1 MDVNVVSSAGTARG
15 PLVGHFGGGSKNL
28 GGRLDVRNVDMAPI
42 LNRAEWK
49 TRVTGQADF
58 TWTFSPAE
66 IDFKFAGPHVEG
78 FGYQAANVRAQ
89 GVYEVPRLAD
99 GRPGQAVLRFDASG
113 AAYGATATTR
123 ATFRF
128 STPSRPLSYRLEGTF
143 RNLDMRRLPDRAL
156 DAEARD
162 PGRRQLYVRGAGARL
177 DAARQRSTD
186 SMVEGARFEP
196 GTRARHRIAQSRS

>member
-15 PLVGHFGGGSKNL
+15 PLVGHFGAGPKSL

-78 FGYQAANVRAQ
+78 LGYQAANVRAQ
-89 GVYEVPRLAD
+89 GVYEVP
-99 GRPGQAVLRFDASG
+99 
-113 AAYGATATTR
+113 ATR
-123 ATFRF
+123 
-128 STPSRPLSYRLEGTF
+128 
-143 RNLDMRRLPDRAL
+143 
-156 DAEARD
+156 
-162 PGRRQLYVRGAGARL
+162 
-177 DAARQRSTD
+177 
-186 SMVEGARFEP
+186 
-196 GTRARHRIAQSRS
+196 

>member
-1 MDVNVVSSAGTARG
+1 
-15 PLVGHFGGGSKNL
+15 
-28 GGRLDVRNVDMAPI
+28 MAPI
-42 LNRAEWK
+42 LNKPEWK

-58 TWTFSPAE
+58 TWVFSPAE

-99 GRPGQAVLRFDASG
+99 ARSGQAILRFDASG

-143 RNLDMRRLPDRAL
+143 RNLDMRRLPDRLSMPKLETKPPATT
-156 DAEARD
+156 RS
-162 PGRRQLYVRGAGARL
+162 RRRGATGPVPE
-177 DAARQRSTD
+177 RS
-186 SMVEGARFEP
+186 P
-196 GTRARHRIAQSRS
+196 IRASRGRASSLACSWALNRAIGS